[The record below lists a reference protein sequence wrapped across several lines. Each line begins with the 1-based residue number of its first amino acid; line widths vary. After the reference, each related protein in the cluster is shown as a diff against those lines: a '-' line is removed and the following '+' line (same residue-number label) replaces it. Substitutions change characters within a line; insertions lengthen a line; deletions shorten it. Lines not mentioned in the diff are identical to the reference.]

1 MRKYSKTALM
11 YLSHEY
17 DYFLKK
23 TCIYAFKRFSR
34 ANRKTIHNRYVF
46 LNGFA

>member
-11 YLSHEY
+11 YLSHEH

-23 TCIYAFKRFSR
+23 
-34 ANRKTIHNRYVF
+34 HVF
-46 LNGFA
+46 MLSNIFLRQTGKQFITVMSF